1 MSKINIP
8 SGAKQIINTLN
19 DSGFE
24 AYVVGGC
31 VRDSI
36 LGMSPKDWDI
46 CTSATPDEM
55 KACLEFRTIDTGLK
69 HGTITVVI
77 DNDTYEVTTFRKDG
91 DYSDNRHPDS
101 VEFVLS
107 LEEDLA
113 RRDFTI
119 NAMAY
124 NETVG
129 LIDKF
134 GGLNDL
140 NHKIISCVGN
150 PDDRFNE
157 DALRIMRAMR
167 FASTYEFS
175 IQKETAQSIH
185 SNKDMLLNIANERIQ
200 TELVR
205 MLCGDGI
212 LNILL
217 NFNDVITTI
226 IPEMKPCVGFDQKNR
241 FHQYT
246 IYEHIAHA
254 VSNYTGMDT
263 SVNVALLLHDIGKP
277 QCYSEDEN
285 GGHFHGHSVPSHE
298 ITEAVLDRLRFD
310 NKTKRE
316 VSELVLFH
324 DSYIDP
330 TPKSVKKWL
339 NKIGEERFR
348 QLIQVKRADISAHK
362 QGTFEARIIW
372 CNSLLSILE
381 NVIKEKDCFTIKDL
395 NIDGFAIMALGV
407 SQGKIVGDILN
418 HLLDKVINGEIKN
431 DISDLIDEAGRYII
445 YGGKI

>member
-1 MSKINIP
+1 MLKINIP
-8 SGAKQIINTLN
+8 SGAKQIINILN

-140 NHKIISCVGN
+140 NQKIISCVGN

-217 NFNDVITTI
+217 DFNDVITTI

-246 IYEHIAHA
+246 IYDHIAHA

-395 NIDGFAIMALGV
+395 NIDGFTIMTLGV

>member
-1 MSKINIP
+1 MLKINIP

-140 NHKIISCVGN
+140 KQRIISCVGN

-185 SNKDMLLNIANERIQ
+185 SNKNKLLNIANERIQ

-217 NFNDVITTI
+217 DFNDVITTI

-246 IYEHIAHA
+246 IYDHIVHA

-285 GGHFHGHSVPSHE
+285 GGHFHGHSVPSHK
-298 ITEAVLDRLRFD
+298 ITEVILDRLRFD

-395 NIDGFAIMALGV
+395 NIDGFAIMTLGV

-431 DISDLIDEAGRYII
+431 DISDLIDEAERYII